1 MNTLMTLAAV
11 EAGQQPFVLI
21 GIVLSCMLSLIVGGF
36 AGMLTKADGKSWPTA
51 MLFGG
56 GAFGGTMLMC
66 AAFLALIV

>member
-1 MNTLMTLAAV
+1 MNTLTILAADG
-11 EAGQQPFVLI
+11 AAQHPFLLI
-21 GIVLSCMLSLIVGGF
+21 GIVFSCMLSLMIGGF

-66 AAFLALIV
+66 VAVLALFV